1 MKTLK
6 IILIG
11 TVICLSVISCRK
23 GQNNLETIEVSGTI
37 QKQEMTSYQYG
48 THTISGYALRSSSI
62 SFDDY
67 INQSVTIVGKKIE
80 GYPIDG
86 GPDYLEV
93 EQITYSS
100 DRLFKGMFSYV
111 ANTDEVAFTECNQ
124 EFAISMTFIRERGFN
139 SLFDAYKKVQSESII
154 DFAYVEFNG
163 YIGDKKVATEMDDM
177 KTIVIT
183 KFLTLDKNKS
193 CK

>member
-6 IILIG
+6 IIFFG

-23 GQNNLETIEVSGTI
+23 GHNNLDSIEVSGTI
-37 QKQEMTSYQYG
+37 QKQEMTTYQYG

-62 SFDDY
+62 SLDDY
-67 INQSVTIVGKKIE
+67 INQSVTIVGKKNE

-93 EQITYSS
+93 ELIKYSS
-100 DRLFKGMFSYV
+100 DRLFKGMFTYV
-111 ANTDEVAFTECNQ
+111 ANTNEVAFTECNQ
-124 EFAISMTFIRERGFN
+124 EFAISMTFIRDKGFN
-139 SLFDAYKKVQSESII
+139 SLFDAYKKVQSESTL
-154 DFAYVEFNG
+154 DFAYVEFIG

-183 KFLTLDKNKS
+183 KFLTLDEDKS
-193 CK
+193 CE